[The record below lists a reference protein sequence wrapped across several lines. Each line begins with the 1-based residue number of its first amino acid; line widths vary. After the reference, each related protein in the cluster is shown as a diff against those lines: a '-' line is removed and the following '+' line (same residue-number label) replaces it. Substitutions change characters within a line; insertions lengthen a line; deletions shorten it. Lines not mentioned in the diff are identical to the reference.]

1 MHWMN
6 YLLKSYVPNVMFRFC
21 NIKVYDI
28 WTFPYD
34 SENEN
39 IVYFGQFLLLL
50 IVQLLRGVWLFVTPQ
65 TIAYQASLSTISAS
79 WLKLTS
85 IESVVPS
92 NRLILCPQL
101 LRWPSVFPSI
111 RVFPNESALHIR
123 RPKYRVLSL
132 GKKKNESLLIMFPC
146 NYQTTNAPWC
156 LGILPRKNNT

>member
-1 MHWMN
+1 MN

-21 NIKVYDI
+21 NIRVYDI

-50 IVQLLRGVWLFVTPQ
+50 IVQSRRGVWLFVTPQ
-65 TIAYQASLSTISAS
+65 TIAYQASLSTISQS
-79 WLKLTS
+79 WLKLMS
-85 IESVVPS
+85 IESVMPS
-92 NRLILCPQL
+92 NHLILCPQL
-101 LRWPSVFPSI
+101 LLLPSVFPSI

-123 RPKYRVLSL
+123 WPKYSVLSL
-132 GKKKNESLLIMFPC
+132 EKKNESLLIMFPC